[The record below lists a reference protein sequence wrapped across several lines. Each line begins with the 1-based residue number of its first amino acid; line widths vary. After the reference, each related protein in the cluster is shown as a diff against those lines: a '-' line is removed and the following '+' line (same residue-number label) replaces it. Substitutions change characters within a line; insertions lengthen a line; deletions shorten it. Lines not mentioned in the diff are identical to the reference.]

1 MGRRCQRNSRTKLRT
16 YLRGDNSRQLRVE
29 QLEDR
34 RMLAAGITVNST
46 GDANVRDAFLTLR
59 EAILVNNRTL
69 AVASLSAQEQ
79 AQVIGTPT
87 ASDTDTIGF
96 NIAGVG
102 LHTISPTSAL
112 PTITDPVLI
121 DGYTQAGASANSAAP
136 NQPLNTA
143 LRIELAGDLAG
154 SVANGLVLG
163 AGSGGSTIRGLAINR
178 FAKIGVR
185 IDGAGGNT
193 IAGNFIGTS
202 FNGAAAM
209 GNGEDGVII
218 VSSAN
223 NTIGGVTP
231 GAANL
236 ISGNTL
242 GGVAI
247 INTPSTG
254 NKVQGNRIGVDVTGT
269 VDLGNSGLGVLSY
282 QGAGTIVGGTAPGAG
297 NLISG
302 NGLHG
307 VWMLSGANNAI
318 IQGNTIGT
326 NLAGNAAIGNSAN
339 GILIE
344 GSTNAQIGGA
354 APGAGNVISASSN
367 YGIFLDGNSS
377 DAVIQGNLI
386 GTDRTGTQPLG
397 NGNRGIYVPNSSRV
411 TIGGLA
417 AGEGNVIAKSG
428 GSAISIQDGTG
439 HMILGNKIGTDLS
452 GTINLGNNGGIDLS
466 SVNNSVIKGNVIAF
480 NNSGLG
486 VSGNTFGDP
495 EIGILISQ
503 NSIHSNLNSIQL
515 DLYDVTGAPIGPNFP
530 QDATDNDTGVND
542 VQNFPIITSVTNL
555 GGTTRVAGTFTS
567 LLNSNFRLEFFAS
580 GAPAGSG
587 FGPGQTFLGDL
598 DLAIGGSSNT
608 VNFMIDL
615 PALPSGQ
622 PYVTATATD
631 ITNPGSGP
639 RNNTSEFSPAVPI
652 DTALM
657 VTSTSNSGGGSLR
670 DALVVANFV
679 PGIDTITFNIPAND
693 QKHFYYQND
702 GIAGHV
708 TKANIATTSAANDAS
723 ILNIDPDWSHSW
735 FSIELLSQLLI
746 NDGTIIDGYTQP
758 GSIKNTN
765 IVGQGLNSVL
775 KIEING
781 AGATTIPSLDGLI
794 HVNASNTTLRG
805 LAINRSVGMQ
815 VQLRSGTNSIIEG
828 NYIGTDVSGTYA
840 YPRGYNSF
848 PPVFAAVGVFDSPAI
863 PISGNLIGGTAPAA
877 RNLLSGNS
885 AGVAFFDTAPN
896 NTVQG
901 NLIGT
906 DRSGTKAVGNLE
918 GVWIESV
925 GITVGGPLAGAG
937 NLISGNEVGVHLEDF
952 LGNSHDHLIQG
963 NLIGTDATGTL
974 SLSNEFGIEIEASNN
989 RIVENT
995 IAYNSSEGVLLTGS
1009 GNLLSRNSIH
1019 SNWGIGIDLRGG
1031 LGHDANDVPPQSDPP
1046 DQDTGSNGLQNYP
1059 VLTSVIDT
1067 GGGTQI
1073 QGTLRSTPNSQF
1085 RIEFFTNRDRDPRP
1099 TFSYPERPYEFGEAK
1114 TYRGFVDVTTNAS
1127 GFVSYTANLAA
1138 TPADEQFLTATA
1150 TDITNSGSGPRN
1162 NTSEISAIYPLGG
1175 PSTVVTKT
1183 GEIGIGTLREAIIVL
1198 NLSEAP
1204 GTITFNIPAND
1215 PRHFYFQNDGIAG
1228 HVTLANIATTT
1239 ATNDATII
1247 GIDPDWTHSW
1257 YSIQPNSEL
1266 PTITEQVTIDGYSQ
1280 PGSSPNTLPA
1290 LGGLNTV
1297 LKIEVDGSMVATDG
1311 IYVDVG
1317 SDVSLIQGLAI
1328 NRFGANAIHVRSTGG
1343 NRIYGNFLGTDVSGT
1358 VDLGN
1363 GQDGVLLRGAAIN
1376 RVGGLVPSTRNLISG
1391 NGTNG
1396 IEQTTSGGDVI
1407 QGNLIGT
1414 DRSGLNILANDG
1426 AGIRLSAGSFEA
1438 VGGAAAGAGNVIWAR
1453 GNDAILL
1460 VDGKYPTLMAP
1471 ETSIAT
1477 LEPLRA
1483 AAQSVFNAREQFFT
1497 TNSAD
1502 DALNVLV
1509 AILQLVTQA
1518 SEAGLPDFYAQVN
1531 SFLGNHIF
1539 VTETASQTDSALGI
1553 DLVGDGVT
1561 LNDAMDADGGPN
1573 NLRNYPVIN
1582 YAVSSATATAIQGT
1596 LNSVPNTTFRLEFFS
1611 NGQLL
1616 SSNRGPGE
1624 KYLGF
1629 TEITTNVNG
1638 DASFSFNS
1646 PTFVPLGRFIT
1657 ATATY
1662 LFDLDQNP
1670 VTPMTPLETSEFSAS
1685 VTVTGAAG
1693 LLGDYNR
1700 NGAVD
1705 AADYTVWRNSLGQT
1719 VPNSSG
1725 ADGNGNGM
1733 IDNDD
1738 YSKWKMNF
1746 GAILHP
1752 GAGAGAGEEVAA
1764 DAALPLEP
1772 SAALS
1777 QTVVTNSAT
1786 ATQSLPVSEF
1796 QNSLGSRKASRESTS
1811 SSVRKANY
1819 GELSRNQN
1827 EMLLSLLAAE
1837 RIRQHTARNDS
1848 KRPNRADGDRSND
1861 CALSDELFASTLIE
1875 WSVRKGVS
1883 AIQSRRNGLL

>member
-16 YLRGDNSRQLRVE
+16 YLRGDNSRRLRVE

-34 RMLAAGITVNST
+34 RMLAAAITVNST

-79 AQVIGTPT
+79 AQVISTPT

-96 NIAGVG
+96 NIAGAG
-102 LHTISPTSAL
+102 PHTISPASEL
-112 PTITDPVLI
+112 PNITDPVVI
-121 DGYTQAGASANSAAP
+121 DGYTQSGASANTNAP
-136 NQPLNTA
+136 NQALNTV
-143 LRIELAGDLAG
+143 LKIELAGNLTAITGLRLA
-154 SVANGLVLG
+154 
-163 AGSGGSTIRGLAINR
+163 AGSGGSTIRGLNINR
-178 FAKIGVR
+178 FGNNVEIYTN
-185 IDGAGGNT
+185 GNT
-193 IAGNFIGTS
+193 IAGNFIGT
-202 FNGAAAM
+202 NVAGTAAVT
-209 GNGEDGVII
+209 GLNYGVLV
-218 VSSAN
+218 VSAAN
-223 NTIGGVTP
+223 NTIGGTNP
-231 GAANL
+231 ADSNL
-236 ISGNTL
+236 ISGNKTN
-242 GGVAI
+242 GVGI
-247 INTPSTG
+247 IETG
-254 NKVQGNRIGVDVTGT
+254 ANNNIVRGNRIGTDITGN
-269 VDLGNSGLGVLSY
+269 VNLGNFIFGVYLY
-282 QGAGTIVGGTAPGAG
+282 RAPNTVIGGSAAGAG

-302 NGLHG
+302 NITGI
-307 VWMLSGANNAI
+307 WMDENSHDAI
-318 IQGNTIGT
+318 IQGNKIGT
-326 NLAGNAAIGNSAN
+326 NLAGTQQLAN
-339 GILIE
+339 TG
-344 GSTNAQIGGA
+344 
-354 APGAGNVISASSN
+354 
-367 YGIFLDGNSS
+367 YGIN
-377 DAVIQGNLI
+377 IN
-386 GTDRTGTQPLG
+386 
-397 NGNRGIYVPNSSRV
+397 YSSR
-411 TIGGLA
+411 TIIGGLA
-417 AGEGNVIAKSG
+417 GGEGNVISG
-428 GSAISIQDGTG
+428 NGNIAINIQNGVG
-439 HMILGNKIGTDLS
+439 PQIQGNSIGTDVS
-452 GTINLGNNGGIDLS
+452 GTLNLGNQGGISLA
-466 SVNNSVIKGNVIAF
+466 SVRDSTIKLNKIAF
-480 NNSGLG
+480 NYSGIS
-486 VSGNTFGDP
+486 VSGNTFGDV
-495 EIGILISQ
+495 ETGNLISR
-503 NSIHSNLNSIQL
+503 NSIYANTIGEAI
-515 DLYDVTGAPIGPNFP
+515 DLYGTTGVVGPNFP
-530 QDATDNDTGVND
+530 QDATDSDTGAND
-542 VQNFPIITSVTNL
+542 LQNFPIISSVKNM
-555 GGTTRVAGTFTS
+555 GAVTRVVGTFTS
-567 LLNSNFRLEFFAS
+567 LLNSSFRLEFFAS
-580 GAPAGSG
+580 AAPTSSG

-598 DLAIGGSSNT
+598 DLAIGGGSNT

-615 PALPSGQ
+615 PALPVGQ
-622 PYVTATATD
+622 AFVTATATD
-631 ITNPGSGP
+631 ITNLGSGP

-657 VTSTSNSGGGSLR
+657 VTSTGNSGGGSLR
-670 DALVVANFV
+670 DALVVSNFV
-679 PGIDTITFNIPAND
+679 LGIDTITFNIPAND
-693 QKHFYYQND
+693 PKHFYYQND
-702 GIAGHV
+702 GIAGQV
-708 TKANIATTSAANDAS
+708 TKANIATTTATNDAS
-723 ILNIDPDWSHSW
+723 IVNIDPDWSHSW

-758 GSIKNTN
+758 GAIKNTN
-765 IVGQGLNSVL
+765 VVGQGLNSVL

-781 AGATTIPSLDGLI
+781 AGATSIPSLDGLI

-815 VQLRSGTNSIIEG
+815 VQLRSGTNSTIEG
-828 NYIGTDVSGTYA
+828 NYIGTDVSGTYS
-840 YPRGYNSF
+840 YPLGFNSF
-848 PPVFAAVGVFDSPAI
+848 PPVFAAVGVFHSPAA

-877 RNLLSGNS
+877 RNLLSGTS

-974 SLSNEFGIEIEASNN
+974 SLSNATGIEIEASTN

-995 IAYNSSEGVLLTGS
+995 IAYNSSEGVFLTGS
-1009 GNLLSRNSIH
+1009 GNLLSRNSVH

-1031 LGHDANDVPPQSDPP
+1031 LGHDVNDVPPQSDPP

-1114 TYRGFVDVTTNAS
+1114 TYHGFVDVTTNAS

-1228 HVTLANIATTT
+1228 HVTLANIATTA
-1239 ATNDATII
+1239 ATNDAMII

-1257 YSIQPNSEL
+1257 YSIQPNREL

-1358 VDLGN
+1358 IDLGN

-1376 RVGGLVPSTRNLISG
+1376 RVGGLVPNSRNLISG

-1414 DRSGLNILANDG
+1414 DRSGLNVLANDG
-1426 AGIRLSAGSFEA
+1426 AGIRLSAGSFET
-1438 VGGAAAGAGNVIWAR
+1438 VGGTATGAGNVIWAR

-1539 VTETASQTDSALGI
+1539 VTETTSQTDSALGI

-1582 YAVSSATATAIQGT
+1582 YAVSSATATIIQGT
-1596 LNSVPNTTFRLEFFS
+1596 LNSVPSTTFRLEFFS
-1611 NGQLL
+1611 NGHLL

-1629 TEITTNVNG
+1629 TEVTTNANG

-1646 PTFVPLGRFIT
+1646 PTLVPLGKFIA

-1670 VTPMTPLETSEFSAS
+1670 ATPMTPLETSEFSAS
-1685 VTVTGAAG
+1685 VTVSGAAG

-1705 AADYTVWRNSLGQT
+1705 AADYTVWRDTLGQP

-1733 IDNDD
+1733 IDSDD
-1738 YSKWKMNF
+1738 YTKWKMNF

-1752 GAGAGAGEEVAA
+1752 GVARA
-1764 DAALPLEP
+1764 PAKNLRNIRHCLWSLRLRCRKPWLP
-1772 SAALS
+1772 
-1777 QTVVTNSAT
+1777 
-1786 ATQSLPVSEF
+1786 
-1796 QNSLGSRKASRESTS
+1796 
-1811 SSVRKANY
+1811 
-1819 GELSRNQN
+1819 
-1827 EMLLSLLAAE
+1827 
-1837 RIRQHTARNDS
+1837 
-1848 KRPNRADGDRSND
+1848 
-1861 CALSDELFASTLIE
+1861 TL
-1875 WSVRKGVS
+1875 
-1883 AIQSRRNGLL
+1883 QP